1 MWLLE
6 RVPLT
11 LRRYLLRALPSPIAA
26 KKERWQLQHSPL
38 ALFLTGF
45 WNFEFFFW
53 EKNSFVFLG
62 VFFGMPH
69 AHFYPLV
76 H

>member
-45 WNFEFFFW
+45 WNFDFFFLG
-53 EKNSFVFLG
+53 KISFVFFL
-62 VFFGMPH
+62 FFRTPVN

>member
-11 LRRYLLRALPSPIAA
+11 LRRYLLRVLPSPIAA

-53 EKNSFVFLG
+53 GKISFVFLL
-62 VFFGMPH
+62 FFPRMPH